1 MEFISKALFW
11 VANSLLVPDIILL
24 LLLFIRSI
32 IMLGELYSQF
42 LTKRKYDRIFAQPI
56 KELSL
61 ETTGAL
67 FGLLPQKDNT
77 LFTNYLRELLSA
89 SPSPDYSD
97 YLLNSFENKVER
109 ELLFPRLMSKVGP
122 MLGLMG
128 TLIAMSPALVGLS
141 QGDITGMAYNMQ
153 IVFATTVVGIVIALV
168 GILTT
173 SLKQRWY
180 ANDLNR
186 LEYVASILDQQ
197 AKQ

>member
-42 LTKRKYDRIFAQPI
+42 RTKRKYDRIFAQPI

-97 YLLNSFENKVER
+97 YLLNSFENRVER

>member
-11 VANSLLVPDIILL
+11 VANSLLIPDIILL
-24 LLLFIRSI
+24 LLLFVRSI

-42 LTKRKYDRIFAQPI
+42 RVKRKCDKVFAEPI
-56 KELSL
+56 RHLSKGSVGNL
-61 ETTGAL
+61 IE
-67 FGLLPQKDNT
+67 LLPEQDNS
-77 LFTNYLRELLSA
+77 LFTAYLRELLTN
-89 SPSPDYSD
+89 PVSPDYTD
-97 YLLNSFENKVER
+97 YLLNGFENKVEHQ
-109 ELLFPRLMSKVGP
+109 LLFPRLMAKVGP

-153 IVFATTVVGIVIALV
+153 VVFATTVVGLVIALI

-173 SLKQRWY
+173 SLRQRWY

-186 LEYVASILDQQ
+186 LEYIASILEEQV
-197 AKQ
+197 K

>member
-42 LTKRKYDRIFAQPI
+42 RTKRKYDRIFSQPI

-97 YLLNSFENKVER
+97 YLLNSFENRVER
-109 ELLFPRLMSKVGP
+109 ELLFPGLMSKVGP

>member
-24 LLLFIRSI
+24 LLLSIRSI

-42 LTKRKYDRIFAQPI
+42 RTKRKYDRIFSQPI

-97 YLLNSFENKVER
+97 YLLNSFENRVER

>member
-42 LTKRKYDRIFAQPI
+42 RTKRKYDRIFSQPI

-97 YLLNSFENKVER
+97 YLLNSFENRVER

>member
-97 YLLNSFENKVER
+97 YLLNNFENKVER

>member
-42 LTKRKYDRIFAQPI
+42 RTKRKYDRIFSQPI

-77 LFTNYLRELLSA
+77 LFTNYLRELLLA

>member
-24 LLLFIRSI
+24 LLLSIRSI

-42 LTKRKYDRIFAQPI
+42 RTKRKYDRIFSQPI